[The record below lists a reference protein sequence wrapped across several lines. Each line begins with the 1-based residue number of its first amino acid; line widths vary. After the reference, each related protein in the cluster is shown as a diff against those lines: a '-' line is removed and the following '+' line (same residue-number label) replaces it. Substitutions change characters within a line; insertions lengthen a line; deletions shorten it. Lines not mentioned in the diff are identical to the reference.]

1 MQLQEK
7 FDQLEDLLLNHR
19 ESIGIHNGVPF
30 IMLIYDPVT
39 EIDCRKKIK
48 NLQEKLESKNLSV
61 LNIPVNLAIFD
72 HLKKEGILDQ
82 IIEFDKE
89 SPKEVRDDLFKRS
102 KQFLKDYILKDIQK
116 NSPEII
122 FLTNVSGLYP
132 YYRVSNLL
140 NSLEKEIKNPFVIFY
155 PGEIKEDGKLYF
167 MSELESNEYYRT
179 QKI

>member
-30 IMLIYDPVT
+30 IMLIYSPER
-39 EIDCRKKIK
+39 EIECRKNIK
-48 NLQEKLESKNLSV
+48 NLKEKLESKNLSV
-61 LNIPVNLAIFD
+61 LNIPINLAIFD
-72 HLKKEGILDQ
+72 HLKKEGILEQ

-102 KQFLKDYILKDIQK
+102 KQFLKDYILKDMQN
-116 NSPEII
+116 NSPEIV

-140 NSLEKEIKNPFVIFY
+140 NSLEKEIKIPFVIFY
-155 PGEIKEDGKLYF
+155 PGDIKEDGKLYF
-167 MSELESNEYYRT
+167 MGELESNEYYRA
-179 QKI
+179 QRI

>member
-30 IMLIYDPVT
+30 ILLIYEPDN

-48 NLQEKLESKNLSV
+48 YLQEKIESKNLSV

-102 KQFLKDYILKDIQK
+102 RQFLKGYILREIQK
-116 NSPEII
+116 NSPEVV

-140 NSLEKEIKNPFVIFY
+140 TSLEKEVKNPFVIFY

-167 MSELESNEYYRT
+167 MGELESNEYYRA
-179 QKI
+179 QRI